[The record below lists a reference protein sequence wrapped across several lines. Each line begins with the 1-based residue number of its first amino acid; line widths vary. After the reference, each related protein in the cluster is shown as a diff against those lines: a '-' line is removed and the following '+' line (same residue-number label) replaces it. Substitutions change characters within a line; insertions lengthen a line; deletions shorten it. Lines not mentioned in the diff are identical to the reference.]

1 LKKDYIVFYSGGIGS
16 WKAAKVAVEKHG
28 KENVRCLF
36 TDTLIEDN
44 DLYRFLLETWSDIYQ
59 LERPYGLIERAKELA
74 QPYENM
80 NVCAEKYEFKYPGMV
95 KRKEELE
102 WLRKDANEYFGGSV
116 IWLSYGIDPW
126 DTYFQGRFLGNSRIA
141 KCSHILKQ
149 KMAREWIDENTERE
163 NGVYYMG
170 IDWTEEHRTA
180 APRKNW
186 APAEIEYPLCD
197 MENFFSKDMLLSEL
211 DELGIEIPELYKLGF
226 SHNNCFAGDERFI
239 TEEGLKTFKET
250 EGQRVKVL
258 GERAHWQDAE
268 IKNFGQQEILE
279 LNITKGSRKR
289 TIRTTANHRWFV
301 RKNRKERITVIT
313 EDLKPG
319 DTLWGMHQ
327 KQNVNVK
334 PSAFG
339 IAQGIVF
346 GDGTYA
352 RNTWNNPATVTL
364 CGEKQELLK
373 YFPLQDVKEVKGV
386 GVKVCDLP
394 KFWKD
399 HPNLEESKSFLL
411 GWLMGY
417 IATDG
422 TVSKGSISISSSNH
436 NDLELVQK
444 ICIKLG
450 ISFSEITSYDRKGLG
465 IKESALY
472 TLNLTKSTFKK
483 EWLLRQKHKENFG
496 GDAQKRPSEWM
507 VESIKFTGEYE
518 EVYCAVVPKG
528 NAFTLEGNIYTSNCG
543 GFCCKAGQGHFKNLV
558 EKKPALY
565 AYHEAR
571 EEELRQYLGKDV
583 SMMKKTVNGETET
596 LTMERLRKLYET
608 GKSDA
613 IDKNDIGGCGCFLSY
628 EE

>member
-1 LKKDYIVFYSGGIGS
+1 MKKDYIVFYSGGIGS

-186 APAEIEYPLCD
+186 APAQIEYPLCD
-197 MENFFSKDMLLSEL
+197 MDNFFSKDMLLSEL

-226 SHNNCFAGDERFI
+226 SHNNC
-239 TEEGLKTFKET
+239 
-250 EGQRVKVL
+250 
-258 GERAHWQDAE
+258 
-268 IKNFGQQEILE
+268 
-279 LNITKGSRKR
+279 
-289 TIRTTANHRWFV
+289 
-301 RKNRKERITVIT
+301 
-313 EDLKPG
+313 
-319 DTLWGMHQ
+319 
-327 KQNVNVK
+327 
-334 PSAFG
+334 
-339 IAQGIVF
+339 
-346 GDGTYA
+346 
-352 RNTWNNPATVTL
+352 
-364 CGEKQELLK
+364 
-373 YFPLQDVKEVKGV
+373 
-386 GVKVCDLP
+386 
-394 KFWKD
+394 
-399 HPNLEESKSFLL
+399 
-411 GWLMGY
+411 
-417 IATDG
+417 
-422 TVSKGSISISSSNH
+422 
-436 NDLELVQK
+436 
-444 ICIKLG
+444 
-450 ISFSEITSYDRKGLG
+450 
-465 IKESALY
+465 
-472 TLNLTKSTFKK
+472 
-483 EWLLRQKHKENFG
+483 
-496 GDAQKRPSEWM
+496 
-507 VESIKFTGEYE
+507 
-518 EVYCAVVPKG
+518 
-528 NAFTLEGNIYTSNCG
+528 G
-543 GFCCKAGQGHFKNLV
+543 GFCCKAGQGHFYNLV
-558 EKKPALY
+558 EKKPKLY

-571 EEELRQYLGKDV
+571 ENELRELLGKDV
-583 SMMKKTVNGETET
+583 SMMKKTVKGEVQT

-608 GKSDA
+608 GKNDS
-613 IDKNDIGGCGCFLSY
+613 IDKQDIGGCGCFLSY
-628 EE
+628 DED